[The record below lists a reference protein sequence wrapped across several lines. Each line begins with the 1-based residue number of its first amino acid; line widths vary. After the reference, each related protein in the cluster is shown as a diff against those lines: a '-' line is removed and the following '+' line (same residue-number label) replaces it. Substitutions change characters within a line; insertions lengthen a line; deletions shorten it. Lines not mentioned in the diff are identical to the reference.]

1 MKRTRTGVV
10 LCSPFNCAGV
20 VFSRP
25 GTTSVNILQRYR
37 FCTESSF
44 AGILKQYIE

>member
-1 MKRTRTGVV
+1 MKRTRAGVV

-20 VFSRP
+20 VFSQPLR
-25 GTTSVNILQRYR
+25 TSVNILQRYR

-44 AGILKQYIE
+44 AEILIHYIE